1 MKGLDD
7 TIRISSEQKKEERK
21 NDDKRIRTPEG
32 VSQIQ
37 KIVSEPSDRKSKSHH
52 LITTA
57 FISMLC
63 VGCEAFNGAFVVRMF
78 AWRH

>member
-1 MKGLDD
+1 MTRSAFQASKK
-7 TIRISSEQKKEERK
+7 KKEERK

-37 KIVSEPSDRKSKSHH
+37 KIVSEPSDRKSKTHH
-52 LITTA
+52 LITSA
-57 FISMLC
+57 FTSTLC
-63 VGCEAFNGAFVVRMF
+63 VDCEAFIGAFVVRMF